1 MTTYTIY
8 QDGGH
13 YSELDDL
20 DQAIGLVEVLLGGT
34 SEDTTFTVEDD
45 CGEVVASITNRR
57 IIGQFV
63 KQAWGGRKGDD
74 AIFVEEVEFDATS
87 AVLNMP
93 FNEFNALEDNDITSD
108 VVGKSLVDWKGPF
121 EVKLV
126 DQVCAYFGVEEI
138 GQITP
143 TQLFY
148 ARTRSCPQIE
158 KVVTLTIRVK
168 VKLPKL
174 ESEDETNDLLSSF
187 ADDLDYEVRS
197 NTVGVEVVS
206 TEITES

>member
-13 YSELDDL
+13 YSELEDL
-20 DQAIGLVEVLLGGT
+20 DQAIGLVEDFLDGT
-34 SEDTTFTVEDD
+34 AEETTFTVRDD
-45 CGEVVASITNRR
+45 CGEVVASVTNRR

-87 AVLNMP
+87 AVLNMHW
-93 FNEFNALEDNDITSD
+93 NEFNALKDNDITSD
-108 VVGKSLVDWKGPF
+108 AVGRSLVDWNGPF

-126 DQVCAYFGVEEI
+126 DQVCAYFGVEKI
-138 GQITP
+138 GRITP
-143 TQLFY
+143 THLFY

-158 KVVTLTIRVK
+158 EVVTLTIRVK

-174 ESEDETNDLLSSF
+174 GSEEETNDLLSSF
-187 ADDLDYEVRS
+187 VDDLDYEVRS
-197 NTVGVEVVS
+197 DTVGVEVVS